1 MQDSCPG
8 LWPSPEVSVTGQW
21 TVLTSL
27 FVSSDLTLLIVLT
40 LLILVS
46 SVLQTVTGFGFAIL
60 SAPIGAALVGGPGA
74 VGMVLIAGTAVDI
87 LILTLRRQRPRPRW
101 DEVGILGVS
110 SLPGLA
116 LGAYLLMVLPAR
128 PLLLLI
134 AATVVVAVT
143 LRWTGLRAGRARVLS
158 RRWGL
163 LAGVVSG
170 TLGTAT
176 TLGGPPTMLYLA
188 HRPYDPSTVRDTMVT
203 LNLVRL
209 PLSLIALAAG
219 DVLVVIPGIAW
230 LVVAALAGYLIGQR
244 LFVRLDTPGFDKL
257 VLLLLLAAAV
267 AATVAAFLT

>member
-1 MQDSCPG
+1 
-8 LWPSPEVSVTGQW
+8 VVTGTGQL
-21 TVLTSL
+21 TVLSPL
-27 FVSSDLTLLIVLT
+27 FVSSDLRLLLALALLIM
-40 LLILVS
+40 VS

-74 VGMVLIAGTAVDI
+74 VGMVIIAGTAVDI
-87 LILTLRRQRPRPRW
+87 LILTLRRRRPRPRW

-116 LGAYLLMVLPAR
+116 LGAYLLMVLPQR
-128 PLLLLI
+128 LLLVLI
-134 AATVVVAVT
+134 AATVVVAVA
-143 LRWTGLRAGRARVLS
+143 LRWSGLRAKKDGTVS

-163 LAGVVSG
+163 LAGVLSG

-176 TLGGPPTMLYLA
+176 TLGGPPTVLYLA

-209 PLSLIALAAG
+209 PLSLLALAAG
-219 DVLVVIPGIAW
+219 DVLVVIPGIGW

-244 LFVRLDTPGFDKL
+244 LFARLDTTAFDKV
-257 VLLLLLAAAV
+257 VLILLLAAALT
-267 AATVAAFLT
+267 ATAAAFLS